1 MHPNTW
7 DKSSGSVNT
16 RITYILHI
24 LILQRVFECTQ
35 SLCLRNSCFYAL
47 KDWID
52 VQNSYIAFEK
62 KDKKKFIS
70 RLLVEIGC
78 KGKSVLGWKLPYYLC
93 NLFWLI
99 FYVLCNSRY
108 WKTVIERYLAF
119 CWENLFSILL
129 AFCSKNAST
138 EWPCRFVDQF
148 SKLRCLKRKVEL
160 ENVNEWYMNFWWPS
174 LLYVKNFWKKISFVI
189 LMILNYD

>member
-1 MHPNTW
+1 MNSFNLKVVLHPNTS

-62 KDKKKFIS
+62 KDKKSLFHVYWL
-70 RLLVEIGC
+70 RLDVKENQFLAENFPIIYVIYSGSSFMSCATLDIETQWLKDI
-78 KGKSVLGWKLPYYLC
+78 LP
-93 NLFWLI
+93 FA
-99 FYVLCNSRY
+99 
-108 WKTVIERYLAF
+108 E
-119 CWENLFSILL
+119 
-129 AFCSKNAST
+129 
-138 EWPCRFVDQF
+138 
-148 SKLRCLKRKVEL
+148 
-160 ENVNEWYMNFWWPS
+160 
-174 LLYVKNFWKKISFVI
+174 KICFLS
-189 LMILNYD
+189 Y